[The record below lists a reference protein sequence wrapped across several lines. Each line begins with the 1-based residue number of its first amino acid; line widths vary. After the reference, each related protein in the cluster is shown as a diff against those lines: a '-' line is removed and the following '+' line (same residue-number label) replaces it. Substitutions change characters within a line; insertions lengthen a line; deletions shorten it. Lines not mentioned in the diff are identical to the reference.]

1 MWYQSRSYPKLFK
14 KNIILVLF
22 FSIYFTSFFKLEKDI
37 LATEIVLKFEQ
48 NWLFL
53 WKFSVWEQMV
63 LKKLK
68 TVLVSGLSLWL

>member
-37 LATEIVLKFEQ
+37 LATKIVLKFEQ

-53 WKFSVWEQMV
+53 
-63 LKKLK
+63 
-68 TVLVSGLSLWL
+68 

>member
-22 FSIYFTSFFKLEKDI
+22 LSIYFTSFFKLEKDI
-37 LATEIVLKFEQ
+37 LATKIVLKFEQ

-53 WKFSVWEQMV
+53 
-63 LKKLK
+63 
-68 TVLVSGLSLWL
+68 